1 LITIYLTE
9 ENHHQDKDNTHTV
22 NDDEDDDVSIDDD
35 MEEDDVI
42 NDDNHLPRM
51 FTAMSSIPVTSLR
64 LA

>member
-9 ENHHQDKDNTHTV
+9 ENNHQNKDNTHTV
-22 NDDEDDDVSIDDD
+22 NDDEDDDVCIDDD
-35 MEEDDVI
+35 MEEYDVI
-42 NDDNHLPRM
+42 NDGYHLPMM